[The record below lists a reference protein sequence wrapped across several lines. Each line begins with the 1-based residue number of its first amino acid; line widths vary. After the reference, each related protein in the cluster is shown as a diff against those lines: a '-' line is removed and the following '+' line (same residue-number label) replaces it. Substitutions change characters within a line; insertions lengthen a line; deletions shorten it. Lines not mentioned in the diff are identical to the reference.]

1 MGHWAKPP
9 VDPDQPELLG
19 APLRRRLP
27 QDHPVHLFDEIL
39 GQCDWSPWE
48 NEYVRVEGQ
57 PPIHPRYVAGPMTY
71 GLTLGVRSTRALEE
85 RLAAVDQQ
93 VAELLARADEEDREE
108 DTLFGKEASP
118 HHLSRELAN
127 VQRRQEALAQALAN
141 ARAREAKRQPKKGSS
156 AKAKRSR
163 P

>member
-1 MGHWAKPP
+1 MINSYCAR
-9 VDPDQPELLG
+9 VIILSRLQG
-19 APLRRRLP
+19 A
-27 QDHPVHLFDEIL
+27 
-39 GQCDWSPWE
+39 
-48 NEYVRVEGQ
+48 
-57 PPIHPRYVAGPMTY
+57 
-71 GLTLGVRSTRALEE
+71 
-85 RLAAVDQQ
+85 
-93 VAELLARADEEDREE
+93 EDREE